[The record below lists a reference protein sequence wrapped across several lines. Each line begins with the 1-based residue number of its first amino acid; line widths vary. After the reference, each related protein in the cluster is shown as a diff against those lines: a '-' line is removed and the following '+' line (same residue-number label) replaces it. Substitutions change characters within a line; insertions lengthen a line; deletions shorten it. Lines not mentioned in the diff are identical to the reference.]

1 MNLGQKIKKSEN
13 FNKVQVKTC
22 NLGKNWLKYR
32 QVGQAC
38 SNINLLK
45 IFLGGI
51 KNGSKS
57 SNQ

>member
-1 MNLGQKIKKSEN
+1 MQDFPRLFAKMTINRFFPEKQKKSEN

-38 SNINLLK
+38 SNVNLLT
-45 IFLGGI
+45 
-51 KNGSKS
+51 
-57 SNQ
+57 